1 MGTRFDVEVARH
13 LHPDVFDPKWLDEG
27 KALNRALSID
37 TADGLQS
44 IVDWVKT
51 HESPEK
57 DREFVAELAG
67 RLRAAEIDIGQ
78 RARELASKL
87 HRAIGQGRPLT
98 EIGDKVATR
107 RRFKKQPALA
117 VPHMQIEIALREAAK
132 AVSIRIEDFADE
144 ETLEKM
150 HIESPYDLTGL
161 YSGVALTL
169 ELHSA
174 PSQIPP
180 VVCLYRMPIL
190 DEWAFEKDIALED
203 LVAHVLVHELGHH
216 FGWSD
221 EEMDAALDD

>member
-1 MGTRFDVEVARH
+1 
-13 LHPDVFDPKWLDEG
+13 
-27 KALNRALSID
+27 
-37 TADGLQS
+37 
-44 IVDWVKT
+44 
-51 HESPEK
+51 
-57 DREFVAELAG
+57 
-67 RLRAAEIDIGQ
+67 
-78 RARELASKL
+78 
-87 HRAIGQGRPLT
+87 
-98 EIGDKVATR
+98 
-107 RRFKKQPALA
+107 
-117 VPHMQIEIALREAAK
+117 
-132 AVSIRIEDFADE
+132 
-144 ETLEKM
+144 M

-180 VVCLYRMPIL
+180 VVWLYRMPIL